1 MTKTMTNDYI
11 TLNDTLEE
19 QLRRELIDLNKQ
31 CRALEQE
38 NKMLRN
44 EVRIVEEAKY
54 KAYQK
59 IAELTSEVN
68 INKRT

>member
-1 MTKTMTNDYI
+1 MATDYK

-19 QLRRELIDLNKQ
+19 KLRRELVDLNNQ
-31 CRALEQE
+31 CRNLSRE
-38 NKMLRN
+38 NELLRN
-44 EVRIVEEAKY
+44 EVKQLEEAKY

-68 INKRT
+68 INKNN

>member
-1 MTKTMTNDYI
+1 MATDYK

-19 QLRRELIDLNKQ
+19 QLRRELVDLNNQ
-31 CRALEQE
+31 CRNLSRE
-38 NKMLRN
+38 NELLRN
-44 EVRIVEEAKY
+44 EVKHLEEAKY

-68 INKRT
+68 INKNN

>member
-1 MTKTMTNDYI
+1 MNDDYI

-19 QLRRELIDLNKQ
+19 QLHRQLSALNKQ
-31 CRALEQE
+31 CRALEEE

-44 EVRIVEEAKY
+44 EVRILEEAKY

>member
-1 MTKTMTNDYI
+1 MATDYK

-19 QLRRELIDLNKQ
+19 QLRRELVDLNNQ
-31 CRALEQE
+31 CRNLSRE
-38 NKMLRN
+38 NELLRN
-44 EVRIVEEAKY
+44 EVKLLEEAKY

-68 INKRT
+68 INKNN

>member
-1 MTKTMTNDYI
+1 MATDYK

-19 QLRRELIDLNKQ
+19 QLRRELVDLNNQ
-31 CRALEQE
+31 CRNLSRE
-38 NKMLRN
+38 NELLRN
-44 EVRIVEEAKY
+44 EVKYLEEAKY

-68 INKRT
+68 INKNN